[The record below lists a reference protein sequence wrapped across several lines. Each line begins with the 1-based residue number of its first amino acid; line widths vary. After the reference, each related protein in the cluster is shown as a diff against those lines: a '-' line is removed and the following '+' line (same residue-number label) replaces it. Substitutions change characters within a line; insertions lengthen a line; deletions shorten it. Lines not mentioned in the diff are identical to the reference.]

1 MIHLLKKEINGFF
14 SSLTGY
20 VVIVVFL
27 LSTGLFLWVFPGQF
41 NILDNGHASL
51 NPLFTIAPWVF
62 LFLVPAV
69 SMRLFSDEKKSGTI
83 EFLFTQPLTEMQIVL
98 AKYFAGVVLVLFS
111 LIPTLIYLISVYQ
124 MGNPAGNID
133 MAGVW
138 GSYIGLFFLAA
149 IYVSIGVFS
158 SSLTENQIVAFL
170 IALLLSFFIY
180 IGFESISSLNF
191 LNPVSGI
198 ILNLGINEHYKS
210 ISRGVLDLRD
220 IVYFISVIA
229 IFIYLTKMVLESRK
243 LIKKNIIKQKVVQLV
258 LIFVAVILV
267 NYVVSFVLYRIDMTS
282 EGRYTISKQSE
293 NLLENLDDELYVK
306 IYLDGDDLPVGFKR
320 MRRSLADL
328 LEEFKVYAGSDINY
342 RFINPSESSDKNV
355 RFGLY
360 KQLFEKGLVPI
371 ESKETTDEGKT
382 MQKMVFPGLIVVYK
396 GKEMGVNLLKN
407 NPRYKPDGEENINNS
422 VQSMEYELTNAIRK
436 LTKGE
441 KPEIAFL
448 EGHGELNEYQVLNIS
463 NTLSEYYDVKRGV
476 IGGMYGIL
484 DNFKAVIIA
493 GPIVKFSENDKF
505 VIDQYIMKGGKVL
518 WLLDGASVNMDSLQY
533 SPITIGMP
541 LELNLE
547 DQLFRYGVR
556 VNPGILQDAQCAKI
570 GLTMHGP
577 DGQPKIN
584 LYPWTYYPVVLSD
597 NTNEINKYLDV
608 IRLEYPASLDTVSS
622 SPDVKK
628 TILLHSSTRSK
639 FDYVPSEI
647 NLMDARNKPVESMFN
662 KSLVPVAVLLE
673 GKFDSNFKNR
683 LLDPKITQGHEVISK
698 SKDTRMIVISNSS
711 VIRNE
716 ISEKGETYPLGFD
729 INTQKTFK
737 GNKQLITNSINYL
750 CDDEGLMAIRLREI
764 KLRLLDKTEIS
775 SNKMFWQTTNTLIPI
790 LFVILFGLITGY
802 VRKRKYTGD

>member
-1 MIHLLKKEINGFF
+1 MFQLLKKEINSFF

-20 VVIVVFL
+20 VVIIVFL
-27 LSTGLFLWVFPGQF
+27 LATGLFLWVFPGQF
-41 NILDNGHASL
+41 NILDNGYASL
-51 NPLFTIAPWVF
+51 NPLFIVAPWVF

-69 SMRLFSDEKKSGTI
+69 SMRLFADEKKSGTI

-98 AKYFAGVVLVLFS
+98 AKYFAGLVLVLFS
-111 LIPTLIYLISVYQ
+111 LIPSLIYSFSVYQ
-124 MGNPAGNID
+124 LGSPQGNVD

-158 SSLTENQIVAFL
+158 SSLTENQIIAFL
-170 IALLLSFFIY
+170 IALIFSFFIY
-180 IGFESISSLNF
+180 IGFESISSLDF
-191 LNPVSGI
+191 LNPVSHI
-198 ILNLGINEHYKS
+198 ILNMGINEHYKS

-220 IVYFISVIA
+220 VVYFVSVIA
-229 IFIYLTKMVLESRK
+229 IFIYLTKTVLQSRK
-243 LIKKNIIKQKVVQLV
+243 FIKRNIIKQKIVQLT
-258 LIFVAVILV
+258 LIFVSIILI
-267 NYVVSFVLYRIDMTS
+267 NYIVSFVLFRIDMTS
-282 EGRYTISKQSE
+282 EERYTISKQSE
-293 NLLENLDDELYVK
+293 NLLENLDDEFYIK

-320 MRRSLADL
+320 MKRSLADL
-328 LEEFKVYAGSDINY
+328 LEEFKVYAGSNINY
-342 RFINPSESSDKNV
+342 RFINPSESPDKNV

-360 KQLFEKGLVPI
+360 KQLFEKGLVPF
-371 ESKETTDEGKT
+371 ESRETSVEGKT

-448 EGHGELNEYQVLNIS
+448 EGHGELSELQVLDIT
-463 NTLSEYYDVKRGV
+463 NTLSEYYEVKRGV

-493 GPIVKFSENDKF
+493 GPIVEFSENDKF

-518 WLLDGASVNMDSLQY
+518 WLLDGANINMDSLKF
-533 SPITIGMP
+533 SPRTIALP
-541 LELNLE
+541 LDLKLE

-556 VNPGILQDAQCAKI
+556 VNPGLLQDAQCAIIK
-570 GLTMHGP
+570 MARRGP
-577 DGQPKIN
+577 DGQSKLN
-584 LYPWTYYPVVLSD
+584 DYPWTYYPIVLSD

-608 IRLEYPASLDTVSS
+608 IRLEFPGSLDTVSS

-628 TILLHSSTRSK
+628 TILLHSSAKAK
-639 FDYVPSEI
+639 FDY
-647 NLMDARNKPVESMFN
+647 APVEIDLMQVQNKMDEHLFN
-662 KSLVPVAVLLE
+662 QSAVPVAVLLE
-673 GKFDSNFKNR
+673 GKFDSNFNNR
-683 LLDPKITQGHEVISK
+683 MLDPKIIQGYEVVSK
-698 SKDTRMIVISNSS
+698 SKATKMIVISSSS

-716 ISEKGETYPLGFD
+716 ISAKGETYPLGFD
-729 INTQKTFK
+729 INTRKTFK

-764 KLRLLDKTEIS
+764 KLRLLDKSKITTD
-775 SNKMFWQTTNTLIPI
+775 KTFWQTINTLIPVLFI
-790 LFVILFGLITGY
+790 LLFGIVAGY
-802 VRKRKYTGD
+802 IRKKKYTRD